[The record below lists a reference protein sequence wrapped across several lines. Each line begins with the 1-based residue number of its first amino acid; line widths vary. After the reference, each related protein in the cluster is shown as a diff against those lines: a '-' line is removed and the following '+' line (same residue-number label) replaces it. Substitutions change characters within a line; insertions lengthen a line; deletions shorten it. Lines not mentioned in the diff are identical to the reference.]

1 MSSALRVLKVSEM
14 VAPARPNSNQGDAG
28 KGKPDT
34 LYAGKPERDQTFHM
48 SAIGNILRVPYLYM
62 SPMSVGVVG
71 LNLNC
76 LLDEMSVV
84 DETVV
89 FTHAVAAT
97 KVYPL
102 LPSAPSQTCLF

>member
-1 MSSALRVLKVSEM
+1 
-14 VAPARPNSNQGDAG
+14 
-28 KGKPDT
+28 
-34 LYAGKPERDQTFHM
+34 
-48 SAIGNILRVPYLYM
+48 
-62 SPMSVGVVG
+62 MSVGVVG

-97 KVYPL
+97 KVHPPL
-102 LPSAPSQTCLF
+102 P